1 MKMKM
6 EAMKMETGNLTEVM
20 ERKGKLLS
28 LRIAETMDIS
38 NGRTRRQRE
47 HDLPGL
53 SLNRE

>member
-20 ERKGKLLS
+20 VRKGKLLS
-28 LRIAETMDIS
+28 LRIVETMDIS

-47 HDLPGL
+47 HDLLEL